1 MTRHCNATDFH
12 PERRTVLAFVVGEN
26 QLNEIEDTLQKDII
40 DLGVKCVVLIDM
52 AGNILATR
60 DDGARK
66 HDIYSLAALAAGN
79 FGAVS
84 AMAKIIGE
92 DEFSLLFHKGKSEN
106 IHFSKVMDEFL
117 LVTIFSNEVSLG
129 FLRLKVSEAVAKISA
144 ALSAPSDS

>member
-1 MTRHCNATDFH
+1 
-12 PERRTVLAFVVGEN
+12 LAFVVGEN
-26 QLNEIEDTLQKDII
+26 QLNEIENTLQKDII

-60 DDGARK
+60 DDGAKK

-117 LVTIFSNEVSLG
+117 LVTIFNNEVSLG
-129 FLRLKVSEAVAKISA
+129 FLRLKVSEAVGKISA
-144 ALSAPSDS
+144 ALSVPDDR

>member
-1 MTRHCNATDFH
+1 
-12 PERRTVLAFVVGEN
+12 LAFVVGEN
-26 QLNEIEDTLQKDII
+26 QLNEIENTLQEDII

-60 DDGARK
+60 DDGAKK

-117 LVTIFSNEVSLG
+117 LVTIFNNEVSLG
-129 FLRLKVSEAVAKISA
+129 FLRLKVSEAVGKITA
-144 ALSAPSDS
+144 ALSDPGDN

>member
-1 MTRHCNATDFH
+1 M
-12 PERRTVLAFVVGEN
+12 AFVVGEN
-26 QLNEIEDTLQKDII
+26 QLNEIENTLQKDII

-129 FLRLKVSEAVAKISA
+129 FLRLKVSEAVARISEI
-144 ALSAPSDS
+144 LSSPVDG

>member
-12 PERRTVLAFVVGEN
+12 PERRSVLAFVVGEN

-144 ALSAPSDS
+144 VLSAPSDS

>member
-1 MTRHCNATDFH
+1 M
-12 PERRTVLAFVVGEN
+12 AFVVGEN
-26 QLNEIEDTLQKDII
+26 QLNEIENTLQEDII

-60 DDGARK
+60 DDGAKK

-117 LVTIFSNEVSLG
+117 LVTIFNNEVSLG
-129 FLRLKVSEAVAKISA
+129 FLRLKVSEAVGKITA
-144 ALSAPSDS
+144 ALSDPGES

>member
-1 MTRHCNATDFH
+1 
-12 PERRTVLAFVVGEN
+12 LAFVVGEN
-26 QLNEIEDTLQKDII
+26 QLNEIENTLQKDII

-129 FLRLKVSEAVAKISA
+129 FLRLKVSEAVARISEI
-144 ALSAPSDS
+144 LSSPVDG